1 MTDSQYNECHNQMLS
16 LAAQIEKMTDVP
28 CKDFDSYL
36 IHLQVELLKL
46 WQIFSKYT
54 EVIPDKTDD
63 EELEQI
69 KLDI

>member
-1 MTDSQYNECHNQMLS
+1 MTTSQYNECHYQLLS

-46 WQIFSKYT
+46 WQLFSKYT

-63 EELEQI
+63 KGLEQI
-69 KLDI
+69 KLNI